1 MSLTHQ
7 WSRDS
12 GVIGEMVCAIIEID
26 KDNHKYIPLFE
37 LKIEYSTLISST
49 GALEFTAFS
58 DPSTH
63 PVFSVYSPQ
72 TSQIQAVE
80 EGLSRTCVGVSP
92 QGPLTLHR
100 DEMTPPP
107 LKEYSMGERLQSLG
121 TSLSTQG
128 RDDSSST
135 EGVLH
140 QCTALYYNYTKTY
153 LTEMAVAP

>member
-1 MSLTHQ
+1 MEVKKELL
-7 WSRDS
+7 S
-12 GVIGEMVCAIIEID
+12 GVNVTYQLRM
-26 KDNHKYIPLFE
+26 E
-37 LKIEYSTLISST
+37 LKQSQYSETTLLLLST
-49 GALEFTAFS
+49 IFS
-58 DPSTH
+58 K
-63 PVFSVYSPQ
+63 YSPQ

-121 TSLSTQG
+121 TSHSTQG

-140 QCTALYYNYTKTY
+140 QCTVLYYNYTKTY
-153 LTEMAVAP
+153 LTEMAVAPLFVNGFSILKLHMKAEIQG